1 MKRIKISDIS
11 IDTSSLFTRRNEQN
25 RKHRN
30 ILRRNIA
37 FLVELWVS
45 GQKTIR
51 MSDRRAS
58 GLQLLSYRLQCNIP
72 VDFLTVYRV
81 LNKKNCHDKCTYD
94 GTCTYDYMNC
104 VNLDTWLF
112 ILTCILLQVHFI
124 LIYSID

>member
-11 IDTSSLFTRRNEQN
+11 IDTSSLFTLRNEQN

-30 ILRRNIA
+30 ILRRYIA

-58 GLQLLSYRLQCNIP
+58 GLQLLTYRLQCNIP
-72 VDFLTVYRV
+72 VDFLTVCRV
-81 LNKKNCHDKCTYD
+81 LKKKIVMIN
-94 GTCTYDYMNC
+94 
-104 VNLDTWLF
+104 
-112 ILTCILLQVHFI
+112 VHMMVHVHMI
-124 LIYSID
+124 I